1 MAENSPHSTKQGR
14 SRTAYIII
22 AIIAVAAF
30 IAVVALAQFTSG
42 GTPSGDEQAQRSAPS
57 ASSAD
62 GDNAQEGDSSEGA
75 EAAAAGAEGE
85 WVRRDA
91 DDSAAVG
98 DVDAPVVIT
107 EWTDPRCP
115 FCAHFHNNILPDL
128 QKKYVDTGKV
138 RFEFITVAFF
148 GEQSAAAGS
157 AMEAAGKQGKYSE
170 YSDALYAAAPDKGH
184 PDLPEDKLVEFAET
198 AGVGD
203 IEKFR
208 KDMNDQALI
217 DKVNDETAKAQQ
229 YYGIQAV
236 PFFASSD
243 GESALRGA
251 QPVENFEEFI
261 DEQLE
266 KAEAQ

>member
-1 MAENSPHSTKQGR
+1 MADHSSQTTDKGR

-22 AIIAVAAF
+22 AIVAVIAF
-30 IAVVALAQFTSG
+30 IAVVGLAQFTSG
-42 GTPSGDEQAQRSAPS
+42 TSSSGDQQEQYGGTSTALPS
-57 ASSAD
+57 DDSGRDDAAS
-62 GDNAQEGDSSEGA
+62 DS
-75 EAAAAGAEGE
+75 EAAAGEEGE

-148 GEQSAAAGS
+148 GEQSAAAGA
-157 AMEAAGKQGKYSE
+157 AMEAAGKQGKYRE
-170 YSDALYAAAPDKGH
+170 YSDVLYAAAPEKGH

-217 DKVNDETAKAQQ
+217 DEVNDATMQAQQ

>member
-1 MAENSPHSTKQGR
+1 MCIRDRE
-14 SRTAYIII
+14 
-22 AIIAVAAF
+22 
-30 IAVVALAQFTSG
+30 
-42 GTPSGDEQAQRSAPS
+42 
-57 ASSAD
+57 
-62 GDNAQEGDSSEGA
+62 EGDSSEGA
-75 EAAAAGAEGE
+75 EAAAAGEEGE

-148 GEQSAAAGS
+148 GEQSAAAGA